1 VCLFS
6 ECVVPSTLRLSCGN
20 QSQTEAIFINALDE
34 VAKSFVE
41 VKIAKFYQLRKY
53 VARTI
58 D

>member
-1 VCLFS
+1 
-6 ECVVPSTLRLSCGN
+6 VPSTLRLSCGN